1 MKKLLTTLIDLPL
14 ILPIY
19 YARNCIM
26 GATPITCIDTT
37 KVGIHR
43 LLQGILLLLNLILG
57 QLFWGCFF
65 GGVAVEHQSVWFS
78 MPRYGQSKR
87 RNIRNYLIYN
97 QT

>member
-37 KVGIHR
+37 KVGMHR

-65 GGVAVEHQSVWFS
+65 FFGGGLQLS
-78 MPRYGQSKR
+78 
-87 RNIRNYLIYN
+87 IRAFGFPC
-97 QT
+97 QGMGKVRGET